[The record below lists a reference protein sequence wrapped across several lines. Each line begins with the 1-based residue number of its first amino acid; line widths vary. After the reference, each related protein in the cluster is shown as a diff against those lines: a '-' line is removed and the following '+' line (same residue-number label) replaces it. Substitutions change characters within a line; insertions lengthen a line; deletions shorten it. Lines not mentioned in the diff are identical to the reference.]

1 MMPYCFV
8 RSMQSIVA
16 RACGRS
22 RTRRIESASYD
33 EVSTSF
39 IVIFYILFCF
49 PQHCPE
55 PCDFGIALRNRPLK
69 FLPFGVVC
77 LFGHLL
83 SLAF

>member
-1 MMPYCFV
+1 ML
-8 RSMQSIVA
+8 SIFA
-16 RACGRS
+16 RVCGRS
-22 RTRRIESASYD
+22 RTCPIESAFYD

-49 PQHCPE
+49 PQHCPQ
-55 PCDFGIALRNRPLK
+55 PCDFGIPLRNRLPK
-69 FLPFGVVC
+69 FVPFGVIC